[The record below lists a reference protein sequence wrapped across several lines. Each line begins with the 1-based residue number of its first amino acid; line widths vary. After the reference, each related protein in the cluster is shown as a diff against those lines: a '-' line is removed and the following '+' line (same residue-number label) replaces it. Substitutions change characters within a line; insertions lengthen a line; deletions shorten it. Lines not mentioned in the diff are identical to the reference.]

1 MLIEFLGL
9 PGCGKSTLARLVGDH
24 LKEQGLR
31 VKEPTYILDHQLHK
45 AARRRT
51 KFRLLTSFSARNP
64 RTALADLLIILRT
77 RQASL
82 SDMQKASFNWLYIS
96 CLATGQ
102 PASPVVTLL
111 DQGIAQ
117 AVWSIALAA
126 RRETWVDLLAQGR
139 WRNGGLPDLV
149 VSVHADLATI
159 GERLDARTTRVSRMD
174 HLGHDLHALRRG
186 EAICGVIATTLRA
199 MRVPVIDIVSNEA
212 PDLATGAHRVSDV
225 ILTALRNYGSEL
237 ATEQARALGI
247 DAGAISRCGGSTPAS
262 TRRINGPGP
271 RARTPTSAQ
280 SGDKGV

>member
-1 MLIEFLGL
+1 M
-9 PGCGKSTLARLVGDH
+9 
-24 LKEQGLR
+24 KEQGLP
-31 VKEPTYILDHQLHK
+31 VKEPTYVLDHQLRK
-45 AARRRT
+45 VARRRA
-51 KFRLLTSFSARNP
+51 KFRLLTSFGARNP
-64 RTALADLLIILRT
+64 RTALADLQIILRT

-82 SDMQKASFNWLYIS
+82 SDMQRASFNWLYIS
-96 CLATGQ
+96 CLATGR

-126 RRETWVDLLAQGR
+126 RRDTWVDLLAQGR

-149 VSVHADLATI
+149 VSVHTDLATI
-159 GERLDARTTRVSRMD
+159 GERLDARITRVSRMD

-186 EAICGVIATTLRA
+186 EAICDVIATTFRA

-212 PDLATGAHRVSDV
+212 PDLTFGAHRVSDAIV
-225 ILTALRNYGSEL
+225 TALHNQGSEL
-237 ATEQARALGI
+237 AAEQERPLGI
-247 DAGAISRCGGSTPAS
+247 DAGAISRCGGSKPAS